1 MSQDTASYGPAPRLS
16 PESYP
21 GRRPGTSY
29 VFRGETIDA
38 VPSARLLGMLGL
50 DAPAPSDRYAILA
63 HGSNAN
69 PAQLLAKFGTAGRP
83 IPVIRGTMADLDVV
97 YASAFASYGS
107 VPATVARS
115 PGTAVEMW
123 ITLLDEQQLG
133 VMDRTEGRGDRYAL
147 VRLDGFV
154 SECGER
160 LHPAYAYVSKAGPL
174 RIDGGPV
181 RLAEVPAT
189 GARFPAMTQRE
200 LLRSIRRRLA
210 PSSSHGEFT
219 ASLRDRPGGH
229 DGAMSGWA
237 GDSGGFEECRQEPET
252 CVIG

>member
-1 MSQDTASYGPAPRLS
+1 MPQDTASYGPAPRLS

-38 VPSARLLGMLGL
+38 VPSARLLGMLGP
-50 DAPAPSDRYAILA
+50 DAHAPPGRYAILG

-69 PAQLLAKFGTAGRP
+69 PAQLLAKFGAAGRP
-83 IPVIRGTMADLDVV
+83 IPVIRGTMAGLDVV

-123 ITLLDEQQLG
+123 ITLLDARQLG

-147 VRLDGFV
+147 TRLDGFV

-160 LHPAYAYVSKAGPL
+160 LRPAYAYVSKAGPL
-174 RIDGGPV
+174 HMDGGPV

-189 GARFPAMTQRE
+189 DARFPAMTQRE
-200 LLRSIRRRLA
+200 VLRAIRRRLA
-210 PSSSHGEFT
+210 PSHSHSEFM
-219 ASLRDRPGGH
+219 ASLLDRPGRY
-229 DGAMSGWA
+229 DGAMSRWA

-252 CVIG
+252 CAVV